1 MIKFA
6 TPYNFEPVFDSVDD
20 PDSVTVPDQCLSI
33 REIFERYRDGR
44 PLTSKYSEHDGWPSR
59 EPDFDDYQ
67 RYEDGDY
74 DLSDL
79 ADYRVQT
86 EQLFEQFNKEEYER
100 NNRKRFR
107 DTEEKKKVNGG
118 IEQVTEEIGSYA
130 HRSEKSGGRGTSTDR
145 PVD

>member
-1 MIKFA
+1 MMKFA
-6 TPYNFEPVFDSVDD
+6 TPYNFKPVFDSVDD
-20 PDSVTVPDQCLSI
+20 PVSLTVPDQCLSI

-44 PLTSKYSEHDGWPSR
+44 PLSSKYSEHDGWPSR

-86 EQLFEQFNKEEYER
+86 EQLFEQFNKEENER
-100 NNRKRFR
+100 NNRKRRR
-107 DTEEKKKVNGG
+107 DTEEKEKIDGRAEQADKKDR
-118 IEQVTEEIGSYA
+118 SPS
-130 HRSEKSGGRGTSTDR
+130 HRSEESGRGDTSTD
-145 PVD
+145 